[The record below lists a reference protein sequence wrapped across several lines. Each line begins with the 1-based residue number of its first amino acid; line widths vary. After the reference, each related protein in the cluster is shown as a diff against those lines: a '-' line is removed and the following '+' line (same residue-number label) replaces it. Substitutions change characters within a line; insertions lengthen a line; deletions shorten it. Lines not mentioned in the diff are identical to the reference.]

1 MLRQHPQSI
10 RMRQAVPALFLPA
23 WLLLAVAAALVPGA
37 RPVVAALAAAYGAVL
52 IAAAVHGAAG
62 QWRLIAPLAAAFL
75 TIHSAWSAGIS
86 SFFLTGASALAR
98 RQPGGRRPR
107 AGLTGV
113 QLIAALSMIL
123 LLSVVLPWSLATS
136 LHRDRIARARGE
148 VAALAAALQGGAAS
162 QDRIP
167 ARRDPGRPRRQP

>member
-10 RMRQAVPALFLPA
+10 RIRQAVPALFLPV

-52 IAAAVHGAAG
+52 IAAAVHAAAG
-62 QWRLIAPLAAAFL
+62 QWRLIVPLAAAFL

-113 QLIAALSMIL
+113 QLVVALSMIF
-123 LLSVVLPWSLATS
+123 LLSVVMPWSLATG

-148 VAALAAALQGGAAS
+148 VGALAAALQGRRRES
-162 QDRIP
+162 DRVP
-167 ARRDPGRPRRQP
+167 ARRDPCRPRRQP